1 MSQTFSTF
9 TQSIDARGGK
19 GAQFQTEAF
28 KSAEHPDVLVESILI
43 KLIDEVE
50 ALKAGN

>member
-19 GAQFQTEAF
+19 GSTFQTEAF
-28 KSAEHPDVLVESILI
+28 QSAQHPDVLVESILI
-43 KLIDEVE
+43 KLIEEVE
-50 ALKAGN
+50 ALKAAN